1 MKAEAARDELERQAG
16 ADRFGKPLESMTVRE
31 LEAARDE
38 LRNKKN
44 PTEEDRK
51 TLGLL
56 EKYVADKADA
66 RREYVAIAT
75 GKSYDDVVRL
85 ERSGRS
91 IDSLF
96 EQSRKTPLFPEKADG
111 KNEFRQSAQDAE
123 TFVGNFGSRR
133 TLDVGE
139 SRTFTFEGTRTPVTV
154 RKTADASK
162 PYLISVNGKEAF
174 ECGEKDVR
182 AHMSMAKFLCEN
194 GLDFLAPAT
203 AEMLK
208 RKSVRNGDLATAEDG
223 EF

>member
-1 MKAEAARDELERQAG
+1 MKAETARDELERQAG

-38 LRNKKN
+38 LKNKKN

-75 GKSYDDVVRL
+75 GKSYDEVVRL

-96 EQSRKTPLFPEKADG
+96 EQSRKTPLFSEKSGG
-111 KNEFRQSAQDAE
+111 KEGSWQSARGDEAFAE
-123 TFVGNFGSRR
+123 NFGSRR

-174 ECGEKDVR
+174 ECGEKDVA

-208 RKSVRNGDLATAEDG
+208 RKSVRDGNLVTAEDG